1 MSEQELAQA
10 VVAWLGEKGWDV
22 YQEVEV
28 GRGGPRCDVV
38 AVKGRT
44 LWAIEC
50 KASLGLAVL
59 GQAHAWLGHAHRVSV
74 ATRAVK
80 SEFGAR
86 VAREFG
92 IGWLAVSGG
101 GSSGGSGGGGGG
113 RSGRRR
119 SRGPLA
125 VRARVA
131 PARRARISRRLEDA
145 LCAEQKSFA
154 PAGNAR
160 ARFWSPWKGTAA
172 AVRAWVAAHPGGP
185 FAAMVREV
193 EHHYRTQATARSC
206 LRRHI
211 EDGLVEG
218 VSLCRR
224 GGRLVLVLVGS
235 TAAAATAT
243 TATAEAAEAP
253 TVATPGAAIEPPPG
267 PAPATAPAPAGVF
280 ALLPPS
286 SSVAG

>member
-10 VVAWLGEKGWDV
+10 VVAWLGQGGWDV

-28 GRGGPRCDVV
+28 GRGGRRCDVV

-92 IGWLAVSGG
+92 IGWLVV
-101 GSSGGSGGGGGG
+101 SGGGGGRRARARAQG
-113 RSGRRR
+113 RGR
-119 SRGPLA
+119 LA
-125 VRARVA
+125 VRTRVA
-131 PARRARISRRLEDA
+131 PARGARISRRLADA

-160 ARFWSPWKGTAA
+160 AQFWSPWKGTAA
-172 AVRAWVAAHPGGP
+172 AVRAWVAEHPGGP
-185 FAAMVREV
+185 FAEMVREV

-211 EDGLVEG
+211 EDGLVAG
-218 VSLCRR
+218 VSLRRR
-224 GGRLVLVLVGS
+224 GGRLVLVAS
-235 TAAAATAT
+235 
-243 TATAEAAEAP
+243 
-253 TVATPGAAIEPPPG
+253 TVAAPAQTQV
-267 PAPATAPAPAGVF
+267 PAPAQVPAAAQAAAPAPAGVF

-286 SSVAG
+286 SAVAG